1 MPAGVRSDGIGAT
14 TKGDTVSHFRTTSLA
29 VGALAIAAVSLTG
42 CSVIGDQVHH
52 RLTSHADTRTDLT
65 SPPEWMPSDATDIT
79 SVSGTAGDDT
89 ANAPRTVVFTSTAG
103 VTVDSCTTVPR
114 NSAPTVDV
122 DGAPDA
128 YKATSVLRC
137 GGWSL
142 FSTKHRWVA
151 WTPNTGD
158 GVS

>member
-1 MPAGVRSDGIGAT
+1 M
-14 TKGDTVSHFRTTSLA
+14 SHFRTTALA
-29 VGALAIAAVSLTG
+29 VVALALAATSLTG
-42 CSVIGDQVHH
+42 CSVIGDQAHH
-52 RLTSHADTRTDLT
+52 RSTSHADARADLA

-79 SVSGTAGDDT
+79 SVFGTAGKESDS
-89 ANAPRTVVFTSTAG
+89 PPQTVVFTSSAG
-103 VTVDSCTTVPR
+103 VTSDGCTTVPR

-128 YKATSVLRC
+128 YKADSVLRC

-142 FSTKHRWVA
+142 FSKKHRWVA